1 MKDKKNLLV
10 GLLLAGFIIL
20 LIVIALVFNNKPK
33 TNETIQ
39 TASDIKRMLKTI
51 YNNLSDTIPDL
62 ETKEISLKD
71 KDLVKSLTGLDN
83 TDDIKTL
90 VTSEPLMNAQ
100 ALEVAVLKTTENAN
114 VEKMMQTMQENIDMN
129 RWICVSAEKMYL
141 VSSGDV
147 IFMVMADSDWAQS
160 IYDEFLKYLDKTPDK
175 SLEKANSFDDDLLPS
190 DNPIAD

>member
-10 GLLLAGFIIL
+10 GLLLVGFIVL

-39 TASDIKRMLKTI
+39 TASDIKSMLKTI
-51 YNNLSDTIPDL
+51 YNNLGDTIPSL
-62 ETKEISLKD
+62 ETEEVSLSD

-114 VEKMMQTMQENIDMN
+114 VEKMMQTMQENINMN
-129 RWICVSAEKMYL
+129 KWICVSADKMYL
-141 VSSGDV
+141 ASSGDV
-147 IFMVMADSDWAQS
+147 IFMVMADSDWAKS

-175 SLEKANSFDDDLLPS
+175 TLERDNSFDDGILPG
-190 DNPIAD
+190 DRPVAD